1 MAAPRIFQR
10 IGVLCM
16 KKKDKM
22 KMLVILLLILTAVA
36 VVVTF
41 IIVSRLSHPVERTI
55 SNDRFEKSFS
65 GILEN
70 VYIKANGENEIIVLY
85 DGKNYIARETAAD
98 NYTGVA
104 DIELSQGKITKI
116 YAKSASIKGTLT
128 SYSETSVQIEGYE
141 PLACSEDL
149 PVYFV
154 TDQSGDAKVR
164 QTSVKNLVIGNSQ
177 VELVVADGQACAIV
191 QHKKDKVDNIRV
203 LLKNGTS
210 VFYPDICITSDS
222 TYQTDGAS
230 VAKKKVT
237 SAKDCL
243 KNCKNGKE
251 IRIHTE
257 KGQLYLCDAGGKIK
271 KSGYAGDLILRKEK
285 GGYVLINELPIE
297 EYVRYVLPSEMPVS
311 FSYEALKAQAVCA
324 RTFAYRQMRG
334 DTYAKYGANLD
345 DTTAFQVYHATET
358 YEITNQAVEDT
369 KGLVLTYNGKLIDC
383 YYYST
388 SSGYSEN
395 LEVWDAKSPG
405 YLVAENNTKET
416 TKNLSKKKN
425 FHKFI
430 TQSVESYDCNSPY
443 YRWTATLSGK
453 LGMDEKYGRLKS
465 MKVNERSE
473 SGYILSLTVVFEKG
487 ERTYEK
493 ENDIRF
499 ALGKYLLSLT
509 LSDGTERTDY
519 SSVPSA
525 CFEVKSQK
533 NGKIVLTGGGFG
545 HGIGLSQY
553 GADSMGKEGKN
564 WQEILCFYYHDVTI
578 TDVFDLEP
586 E

>member
-1 MAAPRIFQR
+1 
-10 IGVLCM
+10 M

-22 KMLVILLLILTAVA
+22 KILGIMLLILTAVA
-36 VVVTF
+36 VIVTF
-41 IIVSRLSHPVERTI
+41 IIVSRLANPAESMI
-55 SNDRFEKSFS
+55 SEEHFEDSFS
-65 GILEN
+65 GILSN
-70 VYIKANGENEIIVLY
+70 VYIKVNEKDEIIVLY
-85 DGKNYIARETAAD
+85 DGKNYIARETATD
-98 NYTGVA
+98 PYTGVA
-104 DIELSQGKITKI
+104 DIELSKGKITKI
-116 YAKSASIKGTLT
+116 YAKSGSIKGTLT
-128 SYSETSVQIEGYE
+128 SYSDTSVQIEGYE
-141 PLACSEDL
+141 PLACSKDL

-154 TDQSGDAKVR
+154 TDQTKNSVEVR
-164 QTSVKNLVIGNSQ
+164 QTSVKNLVIGNSE

-191 QHKKDKVDNIRV
+191 QYKKDKVDNIRV
-203 LLKNGTS
+203 LLKNGNT
-210 VFYPDICITSDS
+210 VLYPDIYITSDS
-222 TYQTDGAS
+222 TYQADGTS
-230 VAKKKVT
+230 VAKKNVT
-237 SAKDCL
+237 SANKSL

-251 IRIHTE
+251 IRIHTD
-257 KGQLYLCDAGGKIK
+257 KGQLYICDAGGKIK
-271 KSGYAGDLILRKEK
+271 NSGYSGDFILRKEK

-358 YEITNQAVEDT
+358 YDITDQAVEDT
-369 KGLVLTYNGKLIDC
+369 AGLVLTYNGKLIDC

-405 YLVAENNTKET
+405 YLAAENNTKEK
-416 TKNLSKKKN
+416 TKNLSKKRN

-430 TQSVESYDCNSPY
+430 TNSVESYDSDSPY
-443 YRWTATLSGK
+443 YRWTATLSSQ

-473 SGYILSLTVVFEKG
+473 SGYILSLTVVFETG

-509 LSDGTERTDY
+509 LADGTKRTDY

-525 CFEVKSQK
+525 CFEVTSQK
-533 NGKIVLTGGGFG
+533 NGKIILTGGGFG

-553 GADSMGKEGKN
+553 GADRMGKEGKS
-564 WQEILCFYYHDVTI
+564 WQEILCFYYHNVSVADVYE
-578 TDVFDLEP
+578 LEL